1 MNLKK
6 LPKIELH
13 CHLDG
18 SVRPETIIE
27 LAKIEGVKLPSHD
40 IETIKNILI
49 APMNCTSLN
58 EYLERFQIPVAVMQS
73 KESLKRIAF
82 ELMEDSAKET

>member
-1 MNLKK
+1 MNFKK

-27 LAKIEGVKLPSHD
+27 LAKIEGVDLPSSD
-40 IETIKNILI
+40 I
-49 APMNCTSLN
+49 
-58 EYLERFQIPVAVMQS
+58 
-73 KESLKRIAF
+73 
-82 ELMEDSAKET
+82 